1 MFKITKLKYFNRKYK
16 LSEIINLFNIIKNKF
31 LKFIKKTI
39 SQNKKTMQ

>member
-16 LSEIINLFNIIKNKF
+16 LLEIINLFNIIKNKF

-39 SQNKKTMQ
+39 SQNKNTLH